1 MVSARVAW
9 AISAAVSRSAAPFM
23 KAIIA
28 NLVRDARGRELLM
41 QLFTYVL
48 STAPPDVEERE
59 IRSMLMEVAGPE
71 GKDDVVNAGEQLTEQ
86 GRAQGVTQGLRAAI
100 GTALTARGIAL
111 SELARARV
119 ASCSDV
125 TLLTAWLSRAVTAST
140 ESEIFAGDAAP

>member
-1 MVSARVAW
+1 
-9 AISAAVSRSAAPFM
+9 
-23 KAIIA
+23 
-28 NLVRDARGRELLM
+28 M